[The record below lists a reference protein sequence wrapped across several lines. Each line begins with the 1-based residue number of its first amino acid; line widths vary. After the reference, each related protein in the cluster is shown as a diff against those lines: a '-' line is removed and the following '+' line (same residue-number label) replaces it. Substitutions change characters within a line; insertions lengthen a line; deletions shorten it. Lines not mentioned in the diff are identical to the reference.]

1 MFLRKICI
9 HTCNTIRKYA
19 YFPMGIV
26 MVTASYPEIIGH
38 SVRVITVRG
47 KTNQRREGVS
57 SQYLNYTIPQVDV
70 VRCHSKFIIMVGLMV
85 VAIV

>member
-9 HTCNTIRKYA
+9 CTCETIRKYA
-19 YFPMGIV
+19 YFPRGIV

-47 KTNQRREGVS
+47 KTNQRREGGVFTVS
-57 SQYLNYTIPQVDV
+57 KLYYLFL
-70 VRCHSKFIIMVGLMV
+70 KKKK
-85 VAIV
+85 

>member
-9 HTCNTIRKYA
+9 CTCETIRKYA
-19 YFPMGIV
+19 YFPRGIV

-57 SQYLNYTIPQVDV
+57 SQYLNYTITRIFFFGKV
-70 VRCHSKFIIMVGLMV
+70 VVYRC
-85 VAIV
+85 

>member
-9 HTCNTIRKYA
+9 CTCNSITKHV
-19 YFPMGIV
+19 YFPRGIV

-57 SQYLNYTIPQVDV
+57 SQYLNYSVWSSPPLYLYT
-70 VRCHSKFIIMVGLMV
+70 KY
-85 VAIV
+85 

>member
-9 HTCNTIRKYA
+9 CTCETIRKYA
-19 YFPMGIV
+19 YFPRGIV

-57 SQYLNYTIPQVDV
+57 SQYLNYTVKTRNTDPLSALI
-70 VRCHSKFIIMVGLMV
+70 
-85 VAIV
+85 